1 MILQWSNLR
10 KFLMNV
16 KITRVWYKYYLREK
30 VVGGVWIFE
39 VEKKI
44 HATIDNCVW
53 WNLLSFNRQEMSVSN
68 FGVTDKSTERQEQQ
82 KTSNFSTKS
91 PLQMYN
97 NLPLYQNL
105 IQKKKIKL
113 SFSRNWLIQVVLS
126 SIVLK
131 YIWCIDLY
139 GPKCN
144 ITLKR
149 QYCSK

>member
-1 MILQWSNLR
+1 MILQWPNSR
-10 KFLMNV
+10 KFLTNV
-16 KITRVWYKYYLREK
+16 KITCVWYKYLREK

-39 VEKKI
+39 VEKKSTQRL
-44 HATIDNCVW
+44 TIVSGEIFY
-53 WNLLSFNRQEMSVSN
+53 LLIDRKCLFRILGSQINPQR
-68 FGVTDKSTERQEQQ
+68 GKSSRRLP
-82 KTSNFSTKS
+82 TSQLKVLFKCTTTSHYIK
-91 PLQMYN
+91 
-97 NLPLYQNL
+97 
-105 IQKKKIKL
+105 IWFRRKKIKL

-131 YIWCIDLY
+131 YIWCIDFY